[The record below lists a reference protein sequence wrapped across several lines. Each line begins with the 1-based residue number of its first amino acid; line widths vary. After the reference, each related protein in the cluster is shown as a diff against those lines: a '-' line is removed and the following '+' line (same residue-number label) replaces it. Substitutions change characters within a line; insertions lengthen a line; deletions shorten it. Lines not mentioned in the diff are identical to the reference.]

1 MFLATSSSTVGR
13 FVSCAKIA
21 GMLSAAAPRREIIKR
36 RCIGSFGNRYETAQC
51 HGYSN
56 EVETQALLQAKI
68 ASAASGK
75 ANFRVQN
82 YRGRLKSSRR
92 EKFRSWHG
100 LRETAILLLTNSTIQ
115 LPRQNRVFLL
125 SAACCPV
132 RGN

>member
-1 MFLATSSSTVGR
+1 LFSAVAPPLASMFLATSSSTVGR

-21 GMLSAAAPRREIIKR
+21 GMLSAATTREIIKR

-75 ANFRVQN
+75 AISRYQN
-82 YRGRLKSSRR
+82 DGGRLKPNGR
-92 EKFRSWHG
+92 EKFG
-100 LRETAILLLTNSTIQ
+100 
-115 LPRQNRVFLL
+115 
-125 SAACCPV
+125 
-132 RGN
+132 